1 MNGYDKQHRSR
12 VGMGVDI
19 VRIRIRDCALVLLCG
34 GLLPA
39 TLLAADTLTVA
50 TLNCEFLVRRKVH
63 MRYGL
68 NFDPGKWTAQQR
80 AEWTPDHR
88 DQKFRESAM
97 AVAAVIRR
105 IDADLIGLVE
115 VGNERDVRELYRY
128 VQAPGKIY
136 PHLAIGQSS
145 DTATGQNVAVMSR
158 IPITRAL
165 PALPGREFYDRE
177 LDDPDSEDDT
187 GVSKG
192 MWVQIQADGAPIYIY
207 VLHLSSERGGHEK
220 DAQRIAQASIVR
232 RNYLRQLV
240 AGEHVIVMGD
250 LNDHRGQPAL
260 RRIRGRDDIQEDLL
274 QTAGPTFVHRRGG
287 ESYAEYGRRLS
298 NHWTYEFN
306 GQRLQLDHVL
316 ISHSLKARCQMGGK
330 TPGIAVEFL
339 DAVSEKTMPQPVSD
353 HRAVKLRLQFADPA
367 TNQSR

>member
-1 MNGYDKQHRSR
+1 MTSR
-12 VGMGVDI
+12 LR
-19 VRIRIRDCALVLLCG
+19 VRCVVVLCG
-34 GLLPA
+34 GLLPIA
-39 TLLAADTLTVA
+39 LVAAETLTVA

-68 NFDPGKWTAQQR
+68 DFDPAKWTDQQR
-80 AEWTPDHR
+80 AEWTADHR
-88 DQKFRESAM
+88 DRKFRESAL
-97 AVAAVIRR
+97 AVAGVIRR
-105 IDADLIGLVE
+105 IDADVIGLVE
-115 VGNERDVRELYRY
+115 VGNAQDVRELYRY
-128 VQAPGKIY
+128 VQARGEMY
-136 PHLAIGQSS
+136 PHLAIGQST

-158 IPITRAL
+158 LPIVRSLA
-165 PALPGREFYDRE
+165 ALPGRESYDRE

-192 MWVQIQADGAPIYIY
+192 MWVQIEAGGAPVYIY

-240 AGEHVIVMGD
+240 TGQHVVVMGD

-274 QTAGPTFVHRRGG
+274 QTAGPTFVSRRGG
-287 ESYAEYGRRLS
+287 ESFADYGRRLS

-306 GQRLQLDHVL
+306 GQRRQLDHVL
-316 ISHSLKARCQMGGK
+316 ISQSLKARCKVAGK
-330 TPGIAVEFL
+330 MTGIEVEFL
-339 DAVSEKTMPQPVSD
+339 DPTAGPNRPQSVSD
-353 HRAVKLRLQFADPA
+353 HRAVKLRMRFASQAA
-367 TNQSR
+367 TQPR